1 MATRNETEKTLD
13 QLQKL
18 IQELVMK
25 YEVAK
30 SESESYLAELTK
42 VKTELHNT
50 KNKLTEQEKKL
61 EHYELKQ
68 AFLSTD
74 EASGKRAKR
83 RLGKIIKE
91 IDKCIQLLND

>member
-1 MATRNETEKTLD
+1 MD

-42 VKTELHNT
+42 VKTE
-50 KNKLTEQEKKL
+50 NKLTEQEKKL